1 MDEPETSVQAGPQE
15 TITTIIPT
23 NTAGDGMSLPQTV
36 LNAAGLGWAIAELLG
51 RCFLLQEVQPAGLD
65 WTGDKLV
72 KLQEIYTPREKIRA
86 LVVYMRFLADALDVS
101 SSVIEYENDPDNG
114 RAYMDVLE
122 ADVKLLTQHNLDPAL
137 GVTREQLRGKINERL
152 FFWDLRIHDTL
163 QDRPTEVHKAYLVGR
178 TLASLR
184 WYLGLQGMMQDNVF
198 MEKVCNEYVPLLQ
211 PYVSPF
217 TTGALANSIDPWW
230 KAISGGQVQTDPDG
244 VAPKELQKQAD
255 IWFSLVTNE
264 RNALSYAP
272 PSTGSRSY
280 IWKVLQ
286 VSWPLFLVGGLV
298 IILILALL
306 LFVIISNLNP
316 ITKEVTAVVA
326 LLTALGITHTVVNAT
341 GSILQ
346 KAVSEVTGTI
356 RGSVIDNIRHSTQQ
370 QEVNTATYIP
380 PAGAD
385 LKVAQKAR

>member
-1 MDEPETSVQAGPQE
+1 MDDPETPVQAEPQE
-15 TITTIIPT
+15 TTSTTSE
-23 NTAGDGMSLPQTV
+23 NGMSLQQTV
-36 LNAAGLGWAIAELLG
+36 CNAAGLGWAIAELLG
-51 RCFLLQEVQPAGLD
+51 RCFLLKDVQPAEYG
-65 WTGDKLV
+65 WAGDKLV
-72 KLQEIYTPREKIRA
+72 NLQEIYTPREKIRA
-86 LVVYMRFLADALDVS
+86 LVVYLRFLADSLDVS
-101 SSVIEYENDPDNG
+101 SSLIVHEDDPDNG
-114 RAYMDVLE
+114 KRYIDVLE
-122 ADVKLLTQHNLDPAL
+122 DDVALLIQHDLDPAS
-137 GVTREQLRGKINERL
+137 GVTRELLRGKINERL

-163 QDRPTEVHKAYLVGR
+163 QERPTEVHKAYLVGR

-184 WYLGLQGMMQDNVF
+184 WYLGLQGMMQDNSF
-198 MEKVCNEYVPLLQ
+198 IEKVHNEYVPLLQ

-230 KAISGGQVQTDPDG
+230 KAISGGQVQAGTDG
-244 VAPKELQKQAD
+244 VAPRELQKQAD

-306 LFVIISNLNP
+306 LYVIISNINP
-316 ITKEVTAVVA
+316 ITKEVTVVVA
-326 LLTALGITHTVVNAT
+326 LLTALGITHSVVNAT

-346 KAVSEVTGTI
+346 RAVSEVTGYI

-370 QEVNTATYIP
+370 QEVNKATFIP
-380 PAGAD
+380 PAVVD
-385 LKVAQKAR
+385 QKVAQNAQVKS

>member
-1 MDEPETSVQAGPQE
+1 MDEPETAVQAGPQE
-15 TITTIIPT
+15 TTITTT
-23 NTAGDGMSLPQTV
+23 ENDMSLQQTV

-51 RCFLLQEVQPAGLD
+51 RCFLLEEVQPAELD

-86 LVVYMRFLADALDVS
+86 LVVYMRFLADSLGVS

-114 RAYMDVLE
+114 RAYVDVLE
-122 ADVKLLTQHNLDPAL
+122 EDVKLLTQHNLDPAL

-326 LLTALGITHTVVNAT
+326 LLTALGITHTVVNTT

-356 RGSVIDNIRHSTQQ
+356 RGSVIDNISHSTQQ

-380 PAGAD
+380 PAGANQ
-385 LKVAQKAR
+385 KVAQKAR